1 MSVQALANRYR
12 PQSFEDLVG
21 QEATIQT
28 LKNALTQN
36 AQHHAYLFSG
46 TRGVGKTT
54 LARLMAKCFN
64 CEEGVSPTPCQVC
77 SSCQEIT
84 AGRHMD
90 LIEIDAASRTKVEDT
105 RELLDNVPYAAS
117 HGRFKIYL
125 IDEVHMLSKHSFNAL
140 LKTLEEPPPHVKF
153 ILATTD
159 PQKIP
164 ATVRSRCLHFELT
177 HLSEEAITARL
188 LTITQK
194 ENIAVEDGSLTP
206 IAKAAHGSMRDALS
220 LLDRMV
226 AFGNGRIEL
235 SKVQQALG
243 IDREEQIMQLLSSLS
258 ESDYPAMQSQSEHM
272 AAHNV
277 DFAQTLENLCQ
288 WWHRLASAQMLA
300 RQGIEDPAQ
309 NKAVNEIASLF
320 DAPSVQLNYQICLE
334 ALKDLEWSPTPQIAF
349 EMALMRML
357 AFVPVDADATPPTPK
372 ASAPKASAPITKNQ
386 GTSKPK
392 TKAAQCKTA
401 PANNAPNDRWM
412 TLSQQLK
419 LRGIS
424 QQLVHHCVCRDWTE
438 DKLSLVVDQ
447 KHGPLLSPQQIQ
459 KIQEAIRSKINK
471 NIEISIDKGTIE
483 NHETTPM
490 DQITQAKQAVV
501 NKMVDQMDEHPAVN
515 QLMESMGASLVPDS
529 IEVYN
534 EKVINKEEQ

>member
-12 PQSFEDLVG
+12 PQSFDDLVG
-21 QEATIQT
+21 QQATVQT
-28 LKNALTQN
+28 LKNALTQH

-64 CEEGVSPTPCQVC
+64 CEKGVSPTPCQTC

-159 PQKIP
+159 PEKIP

-177 HLSEEAITARL
+177 HLSENDITDRL

-194 ENIAVEDGSLTP
+194 ENIKVEAGSLAP

-220 LLDRMV
+220 LLDRMI
-226 AFGNGRIEL
+226 AFGNGHIEL
-235 SKVQQALG
+235 AKVQEALG
-243 IDREEQIMQLLSSLS
+243 MDREEQMLELLRSLS
-258 ESDYPAMQSQSEHM
+258 AADYPAMQSQCDRM
-272 AAHNV
+272 ATHNV
-277 DFAQTLENLCQ
+277 NFAKVLENLCH
-288 WWHRLASAQMLA
+288 WWHRLASAQMLTRLGA
-300 RQGIEDPAQ
+300 DDPCA
-309 NKAVNEIASLF
+309 NPDVNELSSLF
-320 DAPSVQLNYQICLE
+320 DPASIQLNYQICVQT
-334 ALKDLEWSPTPQIAF
+334 LKDLEWSPTPQIAF
-349 EMALMRML
+349 EMALIRMM
-357 AFVPVDADATPPTPK
+357 AFTPVDADDTAPPHK
-372 ASAPKASAPITKNQ
+372 ASAPKTQSQEAA
-386 GTSKPK
+386 SKPK
-392 TKAAQCKTA
+392 ETRRPTL
-401 PANNAPNDRWM
+401 PNVGNSPNDRWVA
-412 TLSQQLK
+412 LSHQLK

-424 QQLVHHCVCRDWTE
+424 QQIVNHCVCREWTE
-438 DKLSLVVDQ
+438 DQLSLVVDQ

-459 KIQEAIRSKINK
+459 KIQDAIRSKTHK
-471 NIEISIDKGTIE
+471 NINVSIDKGTIE

-501 NKMVDQMDEHPAVN
+501 NKMVDRMDEHPAVN

-534 EKVINKEEQ
+534 DQVINEEEN